1 MAGVVAMDAVALDV
15 LDPTSIRRSLRFLQ
29 VRREAADASTAR
41 PTPLDSP
48 LLMVLWRAAMT
59 IL

>member
-1 MAGVVAMDAVALDV
+1 MDAVALDV